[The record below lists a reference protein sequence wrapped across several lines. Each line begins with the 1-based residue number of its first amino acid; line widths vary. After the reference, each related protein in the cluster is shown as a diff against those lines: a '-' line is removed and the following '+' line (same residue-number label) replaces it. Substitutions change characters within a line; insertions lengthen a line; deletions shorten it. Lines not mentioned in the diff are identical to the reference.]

1 MALPYKRSFTV
12 GRGSEQLYNDEL
24 HQIYEAHKHLLDEPG
39 YKKEPVAKLHGAQW
53 HNATKNE
60 LKWFDKAAGK
70 WRNYYENKFKLV
82 ENIMSTLPPSEP
94 VPGELWIHQGVLCYF
109 NGASWVPVKALVQDG
124 SQFSI
129 DCFRNFVLVSPLWTS
144 GNAVIDDD
152 HDMKTYY
159 KARRQI
165 EQDVLDSL
173 ADSTV
178 IGDGTKWTVD
188 HECQINSAVIPC
200 ALPDDKA
207 QLLVPYVDVDRIFID
222 HDLDSHKYEAVSECC
237 IQYKRK
243 DLFDHTPSVIH
254 MNPGRLTKMTKRIIK
269 IDRQN
274 PRVRIS
280 SQDAEFYGFRAGQR
294 FGELLLPDAPEKLA
308 DYTIVEDGILLSC
321 NASQNYDYVLAIN
334 YEFSWMRSTGRMC
347 KADNH
352 GDNSTYYIDNFMA
365 PVNVFI
371 EGLNLEDPY
380 YSVDEAS
387 HTITIK
393 EKATNLELGVL
404 HTPLREYG
412 YIRQIDL
419 KGRAMIRPLHDY
431 NSPLVFI
438 NGEAVHPTFGDIVY
452 ENTPG
457 KEKRIYVPGA
467 NYEQMWSVVELYKQD
482 HKTYAIKAGATI
494 GHLCN
499 PATDNVQVLVMDDK
513 EEYKPATSATCTVTK
528 ASNGVKITN
537 KTNSKMHVM
546 VQTDYNAFHSAGL
559 VPASLKIPFDTK
571 VIDDDDTVVLFVDG
585 LLVKKED
592 IIIDRKSKN
601 ITIKGGLHQG
611 QEYILLRD
619 AYGWLY
625 DEKAIT
631 PALPV
636 GTFIDTLVYFNG
648 KLLCNDTAIDTLK
661 TENEYSPVFNEVR
674 CFKQEYLDEKENVV
688 VKREYKVWNID
699 TGEWDDLSD
708 DEIEGI
714 KYFAY
719 GYENTMRS
727 VHILFDYKD
736 TDDIHIY
743 AFNLANSVEH
753 PLFIHNVDVN
763 NAKNIPTEMEYV
775 AGKNTL
781 RVWCNGVRQ
790 YPNTE
795 KYGGIVEYMDGMSFD
810 LPVDDPYQDENGNWQ
825 GGFTGRVTYTIE
837 LPEREQ
843 TMPCT
848 MEVLD
853 ETNMPYGYINMYTTK
868 LPLYPGRV
876 TIYVNGVRM
885 DPEDFQILDNYTL
898 TINSGKS
905 NSLIGN
911 WKNYPDEVVQKNCQE
926 YKLHHKIADV
936 ILVEVRQDDRQEATI
951 QLEGHPIFEVSTEK
965 YDLDTSILEPSDEI
979 MIFADGLFFGP
990 KRYDGYDLNAYR
1002 HTISLTNDA
1011 VLNTIN
1017 MDEEHRLLENNDE
1030 EKAMYLYK
1038 RDGKEYE
1045 QYNAKLTLEWR

>member
-1 MALPYKRSFTV
+1 MALPYKRGFTV

-152 HDMKTYY
+152 HDMETYY

-308 DYTIVEDGILLSC
+308 DYTVVEDGILLSY

-393 EKATNLELGVL
+393 EKTTNLELGVL

-438 NGEAVHPTFGDIVY
+438 NGEAVHPVFGDIVY

-482 HKTYAIKAGATI
+482 HKTYTIKAGATI
-494 GHLCN
+494 EHLCN
-499 PATDNVQVLVMDDK
+499 PTTDNVQVLVMDDK

-708 DEIEGI
+708 DEIKGI

-753 PLFIHNVDVN
+753 PLFIHNVDVT

-936 ILVEVRQDDRQEATI
+936 ILVEVRQDDRQEVTI
-951 QLEGHPIFEVSTEK
+951 QLEGHPIFEVNTEK